1 VETDSTSALEVGALM
16 WHIVPAS
23 GTIVVMNALSKE
35 ESDRLLSLLEKHVRQ
50 ADLSQREM
58 ERRLGLSQGYLGG
71 LFKGRIQ
78 LKVSHVYGL
87 ARILEMEPLYFFL
100 HASPPKDPE
109 WLMNQLGIGSSLLL
123 PFLMGG
129 SLPKLEELSGII
141 REALRSEL
149 GRLFGMPFEEADPDQ
164 S

>member
-1 VETDSTSALEVGALM
+1 M
-16 WHIVPAS
+16 WPIVPTS
-23 GTIVVMNALSKE
+23 GTILVMNALSKE

-78 LKVSHVYGL
+78 LKVSHVYGI

-109 WLMNQLGIGSSLLL
+109 WLMNQLEIGSNLFL
-123 PFLMGG
+123 PFLMSG
-129 SLPKLEELSGII
+129 LPKPGELSGII
-141 REALRSEL
+141 RAALRSEIE
-149 GRLFGMPFEEADPDQ
+149 RLFGMLEPEETDPDQ

>member
-1 VETDSTSALEVGALM
+1 
-16 WHIVPAS
+16 
-23 GTIVVMNALSKE
+23 MNALSKE
-35 ESDRLLSLLEKHVRQ
+35 ESDRLLTLLEKHVRQ

-78 LKVSHVYGL
+78 LKVSHVYGI

-109 WLMNQLGIGSSLLL
+109 WLMNQLEIGSNLFL

-129 SLPKLEELSGII
+129 GLPNRKEMLEII
-141 REALRSEL
+141 RATIRSEL
-149 GRLFGMPFEEADPDQ
+149 ERIFRNPEEPDPVQ
-164 S
+164 G

>member
-1 VETDSTSALEVGALM
+1 M

-35 ESDRLLSLLEKHVRQ
+35 ESDRLLTLLEKHVRQ

-87 ARILEMEPLYFFL
+87 ARILKMEPLYFFL

-109 WLMNQLGIGSSLLL
+109 WLMNQLGIASDLFL

-129 SLPKLEELSGII
+129 SLPNRKEMLEII
-141 REALRSEL
+141 RATIRSEL
-149 GRLFGMPFEEADPDQ
+149 ERIFRNPEEPDPVQ
-164 S
+164 G